1 MLGGLRA
8 YQPEREITRFQT
20 VKTGAL
26 LAFLA
31 CHIQRAH
38 TREELIALLWPD
50 STLDQGRPSLSVALS
65 SLRHQLEPPGVPAG
79 AVLTANRVSVQL
91 NPDACV
97 TDVALFESAVQRAGR
112 AESAD
117 EKARLLAEVAELY
130 RGDLLP
136 GYYDDWCLA
145 ERRRLADLCCQ
156 ALRDL
161 VRLSAKAGDLARALD
176 YARRAINVD
185 PLREDLHADLMRL
198 YAAAKQ
204 PSAALRQYHEF
215 ERRLK
220 EEFGWTPSESLK
232 RLAHEITLQTTREP
246 EGEPAKP
253 RPVAA
258 PIAASAPA
266 ANVPTFSA
274 GTVTLVATRIA
285 DARAARH
292 RLGDAFAAART
303 AHDERLRR

>member
-161 VRLSAKAGDLARALD
+161 VRLSAKAGDRARAGLCAQGHQRRSS
-176 YARRAINVD
+176 ARRPACRPDASV
-185 PLREDLHADLMRL
+185 RGGQ
-198 YAAAKQ
+198 AA
-204 PSAALRQYHEF
+204 
-215 ERRLK
+215 
-220 EEFGWTPSESLK
+220 FGS
-232 RLAHEITLQTTREP
+232 
-246 EGEPAKP
+246 
-253 RPVAA
+253 
-258 PIAASAPA
+258 PA
-266 ANVPTFSA
+266 AIP
-274 GTVTLVATRIA
+274 RI
-285 DARAARH
+285 
-292 RLGDAFAAART
+292 RT
-303 AHDERLRR
+303 AAQRGVWLDSLGIAQASGP